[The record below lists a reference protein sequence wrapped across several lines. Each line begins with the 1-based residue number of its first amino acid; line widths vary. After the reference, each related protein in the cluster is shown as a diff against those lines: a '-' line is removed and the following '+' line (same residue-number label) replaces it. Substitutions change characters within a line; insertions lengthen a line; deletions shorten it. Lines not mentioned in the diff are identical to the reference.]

1 MNGDRRPAG
10 SRADRLYR
18 LLLRAF
24 PFDFRTDHGREMEQ
38 TFRAQ
43 RRYADREGTR
53 AAARLWA
60 DTILDLFTTAPREHL
75 VILRQDIAYAFRS
88 LRRAPVFA
96 ASVVL
101 TLALGM
107 SATAGMF
114 TIVNAVMLRPLPVD
128 RPEQLVSI
136 SHAAGAPFGLSFR
149 DLVDLREERS
159 VLTDLMGYAPRPATL
174 NAGGDPERIVLA
186 AVTDNY
192 FSMLGVQPAAGRL
205 IRPDEG
211 RAPGDAPV
219 VVLAHDYWAAR
230 FNSDPSVI
238 GRAVRL
244 RGRPYT
250 IIGIASNRFS
260 DTDALVRI
268 DAYVPA
274 WRLDDFSEATRTTSI
289 LNERSFRQ
297 FTALARLKPGV
308 SLAQAR
314 SALEIRNA
322 AIVRD
327 YSPSTDDLSLRVVP
341 ETHAR
346 PNPEFGPR
354 LRMAATAMMGL
365 SLLLLLITS
374 ASVTNLLMARAG
386 SRRRE
391 LAVRAALGARRGRV
405 VRQLLTETVVLALMA
420 AVAAVP
426 IVVAVTHALRDLIA
440 SASAVTKLD
449 PDFSVD
455 LRVLAVTLAIA
466 VCAGLVAGVA
476 PAAAAGRTDLTD
488 SLKNGIGATPGT
500 RRQRW
505 RLAGP
510 NGSGLRTTLVV
521 VQVALALAL
530 LVSGGLF
537 MRSLDRARSVDLGFD
552 PNDLILASTTPGI
565 AGLDRPQ
572 RLAFYQA
579 VRDRVATLPG
589 VEGAAWISFPPLGI
603 IGEAATV
610 SPDERRQ
617 DVDWQPPTVSLADV
631 SGEYFATARVPVIE
645 GRSFD
650 DRDTATA
657 RPVVI
662 VNDVL
667 ARQFWPNRS
676 PIGRRLAVRDAT
688 LEVVGVV
695 RTGKYQTVW
704 ESPRGAVFRPLAQAA
719 PSLATLT
726 VRASRGAPNLGFG
739 IERIVRDVNPDVAVY
754 DVRSMIEHLDS
765 GSAFFPFRMGAVISS
780 IFGGLGL
787 LLASIALYGMVAY
800 YVGQRT
806 REFGI
811 RMALGARRSDIIGD
825 VLARGGRFA
834 LLGVGVGLALAVALA
849 HTLRA
854 LLVGVNPF
862 DPVTHASVAGLL
874 VGICLLASFVPA
886 WRATIRD
893 PLLALRSE

>member
-1 MNGDRRPAG
+1 M
-10 SRADRLYR
+10 
-18 LLLRAF
+18 LLRAF

-43 RRYADREGTR
+43 RRYADREGTM
-53 AAARLWA
+53 AATRLWA

-75 VILRQDIAYAFRS
+75 AILRQDLGYAVRS
-88 LRRAPVFA
+88 LRRAPVFT

-136 SHAAGAPFGLSFR
+136 SHLTGVGFGLSFR
-149 DLVDLREERS
+149 DLADLREERS

-174 NAGGDPERIVLA
+174 NAGGDSERIVLA
-186 AVTDNY
+186 IVTDNY

-219 VVLAHDYWAAR
+219 VVLGHDYWTAR
-230 FNSDPSVI
+230 FNGDPSVV

-244 RGRPYT
+244 SGRPYT

-274 WRLDDFSEATRTTSI
+274 WRLDDFSEVARASSI
-289 LNERSFRQ
+289 LNDRSFRQ
-297 FTALARLKPGV
+297 FTVLGRLRPGV
-308 SLAQAR
+308 SLDQAR

-322 AIVRD
+322 AIVRE
-327 YSPSTDDLSLRVVP
+327 YAPSTDDLSLRVVP

-391 LAVRAALGARRGRV
+391 LAVRAALGARLGRV
-405 VRQLLTETVVLALMA
+405 VRQLLTEAVVLALMA

-426 IVVAVTHALRDLIA
+426 IVVAVTNALRELIA
-440 SASAVTKLD
+440 SATAVTNLD

-455 LRVLAVTLAIA
+455 LRVLAVTFAIA
-466 VCAGLVAGVA
+466 VCAGLLAGIA
-476 PAAAAGRTDLTD
+476 PAAAACRADLTS
-488 SLKNGIGATPGT
+488 SLKNGIGATRDTP
-500 RRQRW
+500 RQRW
-505 RLAGP
+505 RLAASS
-510 NGSGLRTTLVV
+510 GSRLRATLVV

-537 MRSLDRARSVDLGFD
+537 LRSLDRARDVDLGFD
-552 PNDLILASTTPGI
+552 PNDLTLASTAPGI

-572 RLAFYQA
+572 RLAFYRA
-579 VRDRVATLPG
+579 VRDRVAALPG
-589 VEGAAWISFPPLGI
+589 VETAAWISFPPLGI
-603 IGEAATV
+603 ISDVATA
-610 SPDERRQ
+610 SPDERPQ
-617 DVDWQPPTVSLADV
+617 DRDWRPPAVSLADV
-631 SGEYFATARVPVIE
+631 SAEYFATARVPVIE
-645 GRSFD
+645 GRPFD
-650 DRDTATA
+650 ERDVATA

-662 VNDVL
+662 VNDTL

-676 PIGRRLAVRDAT
+676 PIGRHLSIRDAT

-695 RTGKYQTVW
+695 RTGKYQMVW
-704 ESPRGAVFRPLAQAA
+704 ESPRGAVFRPLAQAV
-719 PSLATLT
+719 PSLATLAL
-726 VRASRGAPNLGFG
+726 RATRGAPDLGFG
-739 IERIVRDVNPDVAVY
+739 VQRIVRDVNPDVAVY

-765 GSAFFPFRMGAVISS
+765 GSAFLPFRMGAVISG

-800 YVGQRT
+800 SVGQRT

-825 VLARGGRFA
+825 VLTRGGRFA
-834 LLGVGVGLALAVALA
+834 LLGVGVGVALAVALA
-849 HTLRA
+849 YMLRT
-854 LLVGVNPF
+854 LLVGVSPF

-874 VGICLLASFVPA
+874 AGICLLASFVPA

-893 PLLALRSE
+893 PLVALRSE

>member
-1 MNGDRRPAG
+1 M
-10 SRADRLYR
+10 
-18 LLLRAF
+18 LLRAF

-43 RRYADREGTR
+43 RRSADRDGTM
-53 AAARLWA
+53 AATRLWA

-75 VILRQDIAYAFRS
+75 AILRQDLGYAVRS

-107 SATAGMF
+107 SAAAGMF
-114 TIVNAVMLRPLPVD
+114 TVVNAVMLRPLPVD

-136 SHAAGAPFGLSFR
+136 SHLTGVGFGLSFR
-149 DLVDLREERS
+149 DLADLREERS
-159 VLTDLMGYAPRPATL
+159 VLTDLMGYAGRPATL
-174 NAGGDPERIVLA
+174 NAGGDSERIVLA
-186 AVTDNY
+186 IVTDNY

-219 VVLAHDYWAAR
+219 VVLGYDYWMAR
-230 FNSDPSVI
+230 FNRDPSVV

-244 RGRPYT
+244 SGRPYT
-250 IIGIASNRFS
+250 IIGIASSRFS

-274 WRLDDFSEATRTTSI
+274 WRLDDFSEVARASSI
-289 LNERSFRQ
+289 LNDRSFRQ
-297 FTALARLKPGV
+297 FTVLGRLKPGV
-308 SLAQAR
+308 SLEQAR

-322 AIVRD
+322 AIVRE
-327 YSPSTDDLSLRVVP
+327 YAPSTDDLSLRVVP

-391 LAVRAALGARRGRV
+391 LAVRAALGARLGRV
-405 VRQLLTETVVLALMA
+405 VRQLLTEAVVLALLA

-426 IVVAVTHALRDLIA
+426 IVVAVTNALRELIV
-440 SASAVTKLD
+440 SASAAINLD

-455 LRVLAVTLAIA
+455 LRVLAVTFAIA
-466 VCAGLVAGVA
+466 VCAGLLAGIA
-476 PAAAAGRTDLTD
+476 PAAAACRADLTS
-488 SLKNGIGATPGT
+488 SLKNGIGATRGT
-500 RRQRW
+500 PRQRW
-505 RLAGP
+505 KLAASS
-510 NGSGLRTTLVV
+510 GSGLRTTLVV

-537 MRSLDRARSVDLGFD
+537 MRSLDRARDVDLGFD
-552 PNDLILASTTPGI
+552 PNDLTLASTAPGI

-572 RLAFYQA
+572 RLAFYRA
-579 VRDRVATLPG
+579 VRDRVAALPG
-589 VEGAAWISFPPLGI
+589 VETAAWISFPPLGI
-603 IGEAATV
+603 IGDAATV
-610 SPDERRQ
+610 SPDERQQ
-617 DVDWQPPTVSLADV
+617 DRDWRPPAVSLADV
-631 SGEYFATARVPVIE
+631 SEEYFATARVPVIE
-645 GRSFD
+645 GRPFD

-657 RPVVI
+657 TPVAI
-662 VNDVL
+662 VNDTL

-676 PIGRRLAVRDAT
+676 PIGRHLSIRDTT

-695 RTGKYQTVW
+695 RTGKYQMVW
-704 ESPRGAVFRPLAQAA
+704 ESPRGAVFRPLAQAV
-719 PSLATLT
+719 PSLATLAL
-726 VRASRGAPNLGFG
+726 RATRGAPDLGFG
-739 IERIVRDVNPDVAVY
+739 VQRIVRDVNPDVAVY

-765 GSAFFPFRMGAVISS
+765 GSAFLPFRMGAVISG

-825 VLARGGRFA
+825 VLTRGGRFA
-834 LLGVGVGLALAVALA
+834 LLGVGVGIALAVALA
-849 HTLRA
+849 YMLRT
-854 LLVGVNPF
+854 LLVGVSPF

-874 VGICLLASFVPA
+874 AGICLLASFVPA
-886 WRATIRD
+886 WRATIHD
-893 PLLALRSE
+893 PLAALRSE